1 MYMLIMISYVLNFV
15 QYIGGGT
22 IVTKENIVYDL
33 TKINFYCKYAQNY
46 ANTRKIKKSKNI

>member
-1 MYMLIMISYVLNFV
+1 MLIMISYVLNFV